1 MRKSIFA
8 IAIAIITSVISCG
21 PKGSQTNNTSGEEK
35 TDYVLRDTAIYGF
48 CAEGSAM
55 NTLQIITD
63 GGDTITVSTTKANDK
78 GRVLGGYAIGDEIAL
93 LANADT
99 TQAISVIN
107 KSMLNGDWV
116 MPNPMDGSNETGV
129 RILRGGVA
137 ESIDQSTIVY
147 KSWRLF
153 NGKLQFTLTREDG
166 IDMEELITYDI
177 IKLTATELVLKS
189 TDEEQETFEY
199 TRPAGEEYTEEDL
212 NGVVIDE
219 GYDDEYNM

>member
-8 IAIAIITSVISCG
+8 IALVIITSAVSCG
-21 PKGSQTNNTSGEEK
+21 PKGSQSNNSSDEEK
-35 TDYVLRDTAIYGF
+35 VDYVLRDTAIYGF

-63 GGDTITVSTTKANDK
+63 GGDTITVSTAKANDK
-78 GRVLGGYAIGDEIAL
+78 GRILGGYAIGDEIAL
-93 LANADT
+93 IANADT

-129 RILRGGVA
+129 RILRGGIA

-153 NGKLQFTLTREDG
+153 NGRLQFTLTREDG
-166 IDMEELITYDI
+166 IDMEELVTYDI
-177 IKLTATELVLKS
+177 IKLTATEMVLRS

-199 TRPAGEEYTEEDL
+199 ARPAGEEYTEEDL
-212 NGVVIDE
+212 NGVVLDE
-219 GYDDEYNM
+219 GYDDEFNM